1 MPSRSDWRQ
10 RLRQR
15 VINLPEGRG
24 RKLPPDL
31 NQKIKTKPKTLMK
44 TSIKTPTITA
54 YLKTSCG
61 WSQGVRAI
69 MRKYNLEYQDRDIII
84 HSSFRAEM
92 IEKSGQRLSPCV
104 EVDGHLL
111 VDVSGDEV
119 EAYLLEA
126 GLVELTSVVA
136 DAPTDRSC
144 EAHHQE

>member
-1 MPSRSDWRQ
+1 
-10 RLRQR
+10 
-15 VINLPEGRG
+15 
-24 RKLPPDL
+24 
-31 NQKIKTKPKTLMK
+31 MK
-44 TSIKTPTITA
+44 TSMKTPTITA

-84 HSSFRAEM
+84 NSSFRAEM
-92 IEKSGQRLSPCV
+92 IAKSGQRLSPCV
-104 EVDGHLL
+104 EIDGDLL

-126 GLVELTSVVA
+126 GLVERTRVVA